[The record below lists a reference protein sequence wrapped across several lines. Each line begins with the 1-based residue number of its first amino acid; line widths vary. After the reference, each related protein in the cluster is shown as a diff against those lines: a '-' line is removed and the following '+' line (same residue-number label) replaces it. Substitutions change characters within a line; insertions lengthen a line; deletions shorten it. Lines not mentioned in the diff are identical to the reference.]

1 MVSSGSYRKNGY
13 ACQSRDTETVFQ
25 KILEFH
31 YLDVWNS
38 SYCYDRARM
47 TQPIIDSRIHSLST
61 NKIQHISANHQHNRL
76 RQAYN
81 RAPVERRLG
90 RQLQPSLPEGPAYAV
105 LVAARHQQPLL
116 RLVGRG
122 VDEIQETLL
131 RSSVLTIARRTLH
144 RLGRIIVPPGQ
155 PEYPVCDRLDR

>member
-38 SYCYDRARM
+38 SYCYDRVRM
-47 TQPIIDSRIHSLST
+47 NQPIIDSRIHYLST
-61 NKIQHISANHQHNRL
+61 NKIQHTRANHQHNRL

-90 RQLQPSLPEGPAYAV
+90 RQLQSSLPEGPAYAV

-131 RSSVLTIARRTLH
+131 MSSILTIAHRTLH
-144 RLGRIIVPPGQ
+144 RPGRTIAPHGQ
-155 PEYPVCDRLDR
+155 PEYQAGDIQDR